1 MSDYCDQALAEI
13 YLYLDRELTWW
24 RRRRIRRHLAECPPC
39 MNGFSFERRLKVVV
53 RQRLAEEVPPEFV
66 DRLHT
71 ALRSEQTDLP
81 Q

>member
-1 MSDYCDQALAEI
+1 MSEYCDQALAEI

-66 DRLHT
+66 DRLHA
-71 ALRSEQTDLP
+71 ALRSEQTDFP